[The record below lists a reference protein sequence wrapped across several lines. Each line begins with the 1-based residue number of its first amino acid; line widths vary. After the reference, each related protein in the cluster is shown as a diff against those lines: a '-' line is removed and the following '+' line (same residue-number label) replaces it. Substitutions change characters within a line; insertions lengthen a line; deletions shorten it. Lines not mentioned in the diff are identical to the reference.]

1 MGYRPISNEER
12 RRGLAAIAAIRDQLS
27 LLPKRP
33 DPFRHDHEADYPCL
47 VCGFDPAENE
57 VSKNPAA

>member
-1 MGYRPISNEER
+1 VGFGSIR
-12 RRGLAAIAAIRDQLS
+12 RRSSSIAAIRDQLS

-47 VCGFDPAENE
+47 VCGFDPAAEDVT